1 MQNLSDRIAGLLI
14 FSLGLFVYAVLIP
27 WQVETVEYGA
37 MHPETMPKIIAV
49 ILAISGLVLMVR
61 PGPAITTIH
70 MRWIRMAMFVAVLF
84 AGLFALTRFGFIYTA
99 PPLALAIML
108 MIGERRPLWLSLGTA
123 GMPLLI
129 WFAVAYLLERPLP

>member
-14 FSLGLFVYAVLIP
+14 FLCGLFVYTVLIP

-49 ILAISGLVLMVR
+49 ILAISGLVLIAR
-61 PGPAITTIH
+61 PTAPITTIH
-70 MRWIRMAMFVAVLF
+70 MRWIRMAMFATVLF
-84 AGLFALTRFGFIYTA
+84 AGLFALTRFGFVYTA

-108 MIGERRPLWLSLGTA
+108 LIGERRPFWLFLGTA
-123 GMPLLI
+123 GTPLLI